1 MSARVATRWLAG
13 AIGGI
18 VGLACATIAL
28 GTQEPPDGVLGLL
41 VRGSAQVVLSVALL
55 AVTAALCVS
64 FKLLVSAY
72 QSRID
77 ALERAVAQAATTAAA
92 AATLAA
98 AMDRLRE
105 HCEGRSR
112 QP

>member
-1 MSARVATRWLAG
+1 VATRWLTGAVAG
-13 AIGGI
+13 IIA
-18 VGLACATIAL
+18 LACATIAL

-41 VRGSAQVVLSVALL
+41 VQGSAQVVLSVALL
-55 AVTAALCVS
+55 AVTAALGIA
-64 FKLLVSAY
+64 FKLLVKAY
-72 QSRID
+72 QDRID
-77 ALERAVAQAATTAAA
+77 ALERAVTQSATSAAA